1 MSTMEDIDVTNSD
14 AQTES
19 VQPDAPSGKTAA
31 GGQIAPATFEHD
43 DATDAD
49 NKRHRAKAVRV
60 HRSRALKQIVHA
72 STIVVGSAATPFYW
86 LLASTADV
94 NFGGVSDLLSPVVNG
109 SPLVFE
115 IVIPGVVLGI
125 CVLGAL
131 WLWAWYRRER
141 DRDWAE
147 NTAKADASEPE
158 QSADGYMQLF
168 RLYARTKRRAT
179 FVMIYG
185 VLSVWWS
192 LVGLLAYAAAG
203 NIHIVLALVI
213 TQLAVSIFII
223 YLGFDIGRRYLPGNV
238 LVTKTL
244 ILGLRAATSQT
255 DYQVALGEAQK
266 IEERIIDRKPWWFY
280 AYRTA
285 PPLKS

>member
-1 MSTMEDIDVTNSD
+1 MTNTD
-14 AQTES
+14 ATPNA
-19 VQPDAPSGKTAA
+19 VQPSAPAGATAA
-31 GGQIAPATFEHD
+31 GGLVAPATFEHD

-49 NKRHRAKAVRV
+49 NRRHRLKAMRV

-72 STIVVGSAATPFYW
+72 SFIVVGSALTPLYW
-86 LLASTADV
+86 LLASTPDA
-94 NFGGVSDLLSPVVNG
+94 NLGVASDLLG
-109 SPLVFE
+109 PLALNMPIVFML
-115 IVIPGVVLGI
+115 VLPGAALAF
-125 CVLGAL
+125 CALGAL
-131 WLWAWYRRER
+131 WLSAWYRRER
-141 DRDWAE
+141 DRDWTE

-179 FVMIYG
+179 FVMTYG

-192 LVGLLAYAAAG
+192 LVGFLTNMAAG
-203 NIHIVLALVI
+203 NLHLVLGMLAA
-213 TQLAVSIFII
+213 QLAVSIFII
-223 YLGFDIGRRYLPGNV
+223 YMGFDIGRRYLPGNV

-255 DYQVALGEAQK
+255 DYQVALGEARK

-280 AYRTA
+280 SYRVA
-285 PPLKS
+285 RK

>member
-1 MSTMEDIDVTNSD
+1 MTNTD
-14 AQTES
+14 ATTDG
-19 VQPDAPSGKTAA
+19 VQPSAPAGPTAA
-31 GGQIAPATFEHD
+31 GGQVAPAIFEHD
-43 DATDAD
+43 DATDVD
-49 NKRHRAKAVRV
+49 NRRHRLKAVRV
-60 HRSRALKQIVHA
+60 HRSRALKQIIHA
-72 STIVVGSAATPFYW
+72 SIIVVGSALTPLYW
-86 LLASTADV
+86 LLASTSDV
-94 NFGGVSDLLSPVVNG
+94 KLDAISDILG
-109 SPLVFE
+109 PLVTEMPQAF
-115 IVIPGVVLGI
+115 ILMLPGAALVF
-125 CVLGAL
+125 CALGAL
-131 WLWAWYRRER
+131 WLWTWYRRER

-192 LVGLLAYAAAG
+192 SVGLLANVAAG
-203 NIHIVLALVI
+203 NFHIALALVI
-213 TQLAVSIFII
+213 AQLAVSIFVI
-223 YLGFDIGRRYLPGNV
+223 YMGFDIGRRYLPGNV

-255 DYQVALGEAQK
+255 DYQVALGEARK

-285 PPLKS
+285 RPLNN

>member
-1 MSTMEDIDVTNSD
+1 VTNTD
-14 AQTES
+14 ATPNA
-19 VQPDAPSGKTAA
+19 VQPSAPAGATAA
-31 GGQIAPATFEHD
+31 GGLAAPATFEHD

-49 NKRHRAKAVRV
+49 NRRHRLKAVRV
-60 HRSRALKQIVHA
+60 HRSRALKQITHA
-72 STIVVGSAATPFYW
+72 TIVVIGSALTPLYW
-86 LLASTADV
+86 LLASTPDA
-94 NFGGVSDLLSPVVNG
+94 NLGIVSDMLG
-109 SPLVFE
+109 PLVTNMPIIFE
-115 IVIPGVVLGI
+115 LVLPGAALAFCLV
-125 CVLGAL
+125 GAL

-192 LVGLLAYAAAG
+192 LVGLLTNIAAG
-203 NIHIVLALVI
+203 NLHIVLVLVAA
-213 TQLAVSIFII
+213 QLVASIFVI
-223 YLGFDIGRRYLPGNV
+223 YMGFDIGRRYLPGNV

-255 DYQVALGEAQK
+255 DYQVALGEARK

-285 PPLKS
+285 PPPKN